1 MRMPR
6 RDSNS
11 QGKGLSRDTG
21 APALSGHSGIANLPK
36 RSMRIPHRSSF
47 SPCGTADSK
56 WRAHGESNPDYR
68 IDNPESSPLNDEP
81 KNGPLVTHYV
91 LSDFVASCLSAT
103 PSTDGDQPRLPSAF
117 HRQCTTPEPHCQVAP
132 VRFMLLC
139 GSLIGLIGSCPE
151 NGCIAWIRTGNLT
164 VNSRLLYRLSYY
176 ATMDL
181 VFSKSEKE
189 RAAEFLSS
197 RSFLSWFGDALHGA
211 GF

>member
-1 MRMPR
+1 MRSSDGDSSGAWLQEVELRMRMPR

-81 KNGPLVTHYV
+81 ESVRAP
-91 LSDFVASCLSAT
+91 
-103 PSTDGDQPRLPSAF
+103 PRCARLHIPAALRARNACAR
-117 HRQCTTPEPHCQVAP
+117 H
-132 VRFMLLC
+132 
-139 GSLIGLIGSCPE
+139 
-151 NGCIAWIRTGNLT
+151 CIACLCLEENLCA
-164 VNSRLLYRLSYY
+164 RHCI
-176 ATMDL
+176 AC
-181 VFSKSEKE
+181 
-189 RAAEFLSS
+189 FL
-197 RSFLSWFGDALHGA
+197 FLCLESNRVRRELH
-211 GF
+211 FPFFMS